1 MEHENEPSDTVA
13 MVKQVTEVARRLV
26 AEQYPQARAAW
37 LGGSVVRGDASATS
51 DLDITVLLD
60 GPPAPMR
67 KSLEYG
73 GWPVELFVHTEESLA
88 YFCDKDR
95 QRRQPTMMRLVGES
109 LVLID
114 TDGSGVRLQQTCL
127 EDVATGPAAL
137 TVAELELLRYTITC
151 LLDDLADAPTDD
163 MRTAIASV
171 LWQDAARLL
180 LTGARRWSGTGKG
193 LLKELQ
199 TYDELRGTDHA
210 RTVLAGVRAASSA
223 DTRQLIEATDA
234 ILDLYGGR
242 LFAGFELSA
251 DPAACAHSPDST
263 AGT

>member
-1 MEHENEPSDTVA
+1 
-13 MVKQVTEVARRLV
+13 MVEEAAEVARRLV

-67 KSLEYG
+67 KSLEYD
-73 GWPVELFVHTEESLA
+73 GWPVELFIHTEESLA
-88 YFCDKDR
+88 YFSDKDR

-109 LVLID
+109 VVLHD
-114 TDGSGVRLQQTCL
+114 RDGSGARLQQTSL
-127 EDVATGPAAL
+127 DEVAAGPPAL
-137 TVAELELLRYTITC
+137 TTRELELLRYTITC

-193 LLKELQ
+193 LLKELRA
-199 TYDELRGTDHA
+199 YDDLHGTDHA
-210 RTVLAGVRAASSA
+210 RTLLAGVRAASSN
-223 DTRQLIEATDA
+223 DTDSLIKATD
-234 ILDLYGGR
+234 IVLDAYGGR
-242 LFAGFELSA
+242 LFAGFELAA
-251 DPAACAHSPDST
+251 DPLQ
-263 AGT
+263 